1 MSPRFSSRAS
11 VLSWLWNIEQP
22 SAFLSISKKYTE
34 DGKGTEVPTTTTM
47 PSPLTSSSAAIRHR
61 SPPKRRRLD
70 PDSSEHDDNAFT
82 VPIRPTLRHPQQEVG
97 QDVSVDDP
105 ILTPRGSV
113 QSPVL
118 SPPDPPSSKVSLKS
132 VTTLNST
139 SRSKRSTSPVKTT
152 QQLRLLEKPVYYWG
166 IEDHANKQ
174 LSPDAHDLWRR
185 IHDVVTYTEGIY
197 PAEVEKLI
205 TTSLGTEK
213 RRPPNHLWAR
223 HGTGQDLDDDYHFLE
238 REFEDL
244 SEIEHEAGRSFD
256 LGRSEPAWNALVHIP
271 LLKLGLRGHN
281 WRRCKDSS
289 SPNVQASHGHP
300 RIALEPCPTARIMPQ
315 FVPRSSADSPD
326 WSASKMVDIVLELHL
341 DPDRTHIHAH
351 TDAGIRD
358 GKQDRQ
364 DAAHG
369 SSNLTSDLHLGID
382 EKMTKLCR
390 AIRGRI
396 TSQSI
401 NENFVNHTRYSP
413 WPRFPL
419 QFPLKPRLTMA
430 SEEEARVQLGIWTAA
445 WHKRISRLVELG
457 DGAIITLPLLIAVG
471 HHWKLYFACDRGP
484 DGIVS
489 Y

>member
-11 VLSWLWNIEQP
+11 VQSWLWNIEQP

-34 DGKGTEVPTTTTM
+34 DGKGTEVPTTATM
-47 PSPLTSSSAAIRHR
+47 PSPPTSSSAAIRHR

-97 QDVSVDDP
+97 QEVGQEAEQDVSVDDP

-139 SRSKRSTSPVKTT
+139 SRSKRSISPVKTT
-152 QQLRLLEKPVYYWG
+152 QQLRLLKKPIYYWG

-185 IHDVVTYTEGIY
+185 IYDVVTYTEGIY

-205 TTSLGTEK
+205 TTSLGTETLV
-213 RRPPNHLWAR
+213 RLITSGP
-223 HGTGQDLDDDYHFLE
+223 DLDDDYLFLE

-244 SEIEHEAGRSFD
+244 SEIEHEARRSFD
-256 LGRSEPAWNALVHIP
+256 LGRSEAAWNALVYIP
-271 LLKLGLRGHN
+271 LLKLGLRRHN
-281 WRRCKDSS
+281 WRRRKDSS
-289 SPNVQASHGHP
+289 SPNVQASYGHP
-300 RIALEPCPTARIMPQ
+300 RIALEPCPTARITPQ
-315 FVPRSSADSPD
+315 FVPRSSADGPD
-326 WSASKMVDIVLELHL
+326 WSASKMVDIVLGLHL
-341 DPDRTHIHAH
+341 DPDHTHTHAH

-364 DAAHG
+364 DAVHG

-419 QFPLKPRLTMA
+419 QFPLKTRLTWHQKKKLE
-430 SEEEARVQLGIWTAA
+430 SSLEYGRLLGTNAFRA
-445 WHKRISRLVELG
+445 W
-457 DGAIITLPLLIAVG
+457 
-471 HHWKLYFACDRGP
+471 
-484 DGIVS
+484 
-489 Y
+489 